1 MKPASTR
8 RTVFAFLRWM
18 NVVACLLV
26 SPWALAGPEL
36 RAELSQDIVGLGSP
50 VRLSLM
56 ASSDGAAVEQAEPGA
71 PASVRA
77 EKVTE
82 RPTHSIRIV
91 NGVKSEKRGLTVEWT
106 LTPEKLGTKT
116 IRPSA
121 MVAGLRVSAK
131 PLTLRVVPPS
141 KAPPP
146 PPPRRQPLD
155 PFGDPF
161 KDFKDPFKGL
171 MDDFDADDFM
181 RGGRPMFR
189 SDPSLAFVTA
199 PRGKLAFL
207 HARVDK
213 PKAVVGEQLTYSV
226 YLFVDAEQQEPR
238 YDDVHEAGAKD
249 FLRIPVLPEELA
261 PKALGHTTLEGHLYT
276 VKLLRRH
283 ALFPLRSGRLTIQPM
298 HLRVANGRS
307 TPSPRESERLTIDVT
322 EPPATGRPPGYA
334 LGDVGRMRL
343 SATVTPRETEVGG
356 VVTVEVTLEGTGNLP
371 GALVPP
377 PRKAVEWLPPE
388 QRAAVAANAE
398 GVVGGSRTFTWV
410 VRARE
415 PGQVDLGEISLP
427 FFDAEAGKYETA
439 RAALGALTIRG
450 AASKDDA
457 PRALLEGLPK
467 PLTSGAP
474 ASAGHAGS
482 RRGLFYSLW
491 LGPPALG
498 LVVAGALRARRRL
511 TAHREATKDDP
522 KTRERAAR
530 AEVDRALKD
539 GDARA
544 ADAAMRRQV
553 ELALELR
560 TGTRLAGVDLD
571 RFESTLAAG
580 GVDAQAA
587 KTIVALLREAEVAR
601 FSPGG
606 ASAEATAERIRAL
619 RSLVEGLPRARTSGG
634 PGPVAVSVLLLAL
647 VTPASAR
654 AEAVRAEGF
663 DAAAK
668 ALDQGKPE
676 IAISELEKLADR
688 GVVDANASFNRGLAY
703 AERVRLG
710 GAQPGD
716 LGRAIHGFEEARR
729 LTTDATVRAS
739 ARDAIQVVRAEIARQ
754 RARAEAVELE
764 SRSFGETLVG
774 LFEERT
780 WATLAILLSL
790 MATGAGAA
798 TARRSGH
805 SDSVSRR
812 FRIAGVVLVSAFVP
826 LSVVAAACARERSE
840 AAARTWAVVLS
851 GESTALTRGR
861 QGGPIPE
868 GAIVEVLGTDGG
880 RTAIRFG
887 GDRTTMPRPNLRFL
901 ATR

>member
-8 RTVFAFLRWM
+8 RLYFALLRWLS
-18 NVVACLLV
+18 VVVCLLV
-26 SPWALAGPEL
+26 SRGALAGPEL
-36 RAELSQDIVGLGSP
+36 RAELSQEIVGRGSP
-50 VRLSLM
+50 VRLTLM
-56 ASSDGAAVEQAEPGA
+56 ASSDGGAVEQAEPGVA
-71 PASVRA
+71 ASVRA
-77 EKVTE
+77 EKIAE
-82 RPTHSIRIV
+82 RPTHSLRII
-91 NGVKSEKRGLTVEWT
+91 NGAKSERRTLTVEWT
-106 LTPEKLGTKT
+106 LTPQKLGTT
-116 IRPSA
+116 MIRPSA
-121 MVAGLRVSAK
+121 MVGGLRVSAR
-131 PLTLRVVPPS
+131 PLTLRVVAPG

-146 PPPRRQPLD
+146 PPPRSQTLD

-189 SDPSLAFVTA
+189 SDPSLAFVTT

-238 YDDVHEAGAKD
+238 YDDVHEAGTKD
-249 FLRIPVLPEELA
+249 FLRIPVLPEEQA

-307 TPSPRESERLTIDVT
+307 APSPRESERLTIDVT
-322 EPPATGRPPGYA
+322 EPAATGRPPGYA

-388 QRAAVAANAE
+388 QRAAVAPNAE

-467 PLTSGAP
+467 PLTSSAP
-474 ASAGHAGS
+474 ASAGQAGS

-634 PGPVAVSVLLLAL
+634 PGPVVVSVLLLAL

-654 AEAVRAEGF
+654 AEGF

-668 ALDQGKPE
+668 ALEQGKPE

-729 LTTDATVRAS
+729 LTTDAAVRAS

-798 TARRSGH
+798 TARRGGH

-826 LSVVAAACARERSE
+826 LSVVAAACARERFE
-840 AAARTWAVVLS
+840 AASRTWAVVLS